1 MNFTNNFTGDF
12 MQFNNLSDRL
22 KEYKIEYICDEP
34 MSRHTTFKIGG
45 NADIFVKVKT
55 EDELKTVLSLTKEF
69 NLPLLLLG
77 KGSNLLVSDKGIAGV
92 VISLDGL
99 DSVTVDGDTVT
110 CGAGASLRAVCL
122 AAQKSSLSG
131 LEFAYGIPGTVG
143 GALYMNAGAYGGE
156 MSQVVVSATALD
168 RDGNIKLFT
177 PEQMKLGYRVSAFK
191 NTDLIITS
199 VTLKLKHGNADEIK
213 AAMDDFFSRRRDKQ
227 PLEFPS
233 AGSTFKRPEGYF
245 AGALIEK
252 NNLKG
257 ASVGGAQVSQKHAG
271 FVINTG
277 NATCEDVLSLIKKV
291 KDTVKQADG
300 VDLEPEVIFVGR
312 K

>member
-1 MNFTNNFTGDF
+1 MARPVKSTPPRIKPT
-12 MQFNNLSDRL
+12 
-22 KEYKIEYICDEP
+22 
-34 MSRHTTFKIGG
+34 IG
-45 NADIFVKVKT
+45 IT
-55 EDELKTVLSLTKEF
+55 MSLTKEF

-277 NATCEDVLSLIKKV
+277 DATCCQVKELIKIIQ
-291 KDTVKQADG
+291 DTVRENNG
-300 VDLEPEVIFVGR
+300 VELETEVIYIG
-312 K
+312 KE

>member
-1 MNFTNNFTGDF
+1 MRLD
-12 MQFNNLSDRL
+12 NLCNRL
-22 KEYKIEYICDEP
+22 DEYKIEYATNEP

-55 EDELKTVLSLTKEF
+55 EDELKTVLSLTKELD
-69 NLPLLLLG
+69 LPLLLLG
-77 KGSNLLVSDKGIAGV
+77 KGSNLLVSDKGIEGV

-99 DSVTVDGDTVT
+99 DSVTVDGDTVI
-110 CGAGASLRAVCL
+110 CGAGASLRTVCL
-122 AAQKSSLSG
+122 ATQKVGLSG

-168 RDGNIKLFT
+168 RDGNIKLFNS
-177 PEQMKLGYRVSAFK
+177 EQMELGYRVSAFK

>member
-1 MNFTNNFTGDF
+1 MNFINNFAGDF
-12 MQFNNLSDRL
+12 MKLDNLSNRL
-22 KEYKIEYICDEP
+22 NEYKIEYIFDEP

-55 EDELKTVLSLTKEF
+55 EEELKTVLSLTKEF

-99 DSVTVDGDTVT
+99 DSITVDGDTVT

-156 MSQVVVSATALD
+156 MSQVVVSATVLD

-199 VTLKLKHGNADEIK
+199 VTLKLKQGNADEIK

>member
-1 MNFTNNFTGDF
+1 MNFINNFTGDF

-22 KEYKIEYICDEP
+22 NEYKIEYICDEP

>member
-1 MNFTNNFTGDF
+1 

-22 KEYKIEYICDEP
+22 NEYKIEYICDEP

>member
-1 MNFTNNFTGDF
+1 MRLD
-12 MQFNNLSDRL
+12 NLCNRL
-22 KEYKIEYICDEP
+22 DEYKIGYVTNEP

-69 NLPLLLLG
+69 DLPYFILG
-77 KGSNLLVSDKGIAGV
+77 KGSNLLVSDKGIAGI

-99 DSVTVDGDTVT
+99 DSITVNGDTVT

-122 AAQKSSLSG
+122 ATQKAGLSG

-156 MSQVVVSATALD
+156 MSQVVVSATAVD
-168 RDGNIKLFT
+168 RHGNIKFFNL
-177 PEQMKLGYRVSAFK
+177 EQMKLGYRTSAFK

-199 VTLKLKHGNADEIK
+199 VTLKLKHGNADKIK

-277 NATCEDVLSLIKKV
+277 SATCEDVLSLIKKV